1 MKTDARSDHERA
13 HGRFLVARGAESA
26 WNWTTPAGQR
36 RAKRRA
42 ALIIAEAGLEPS
54 VSALEIGCGT
64 GMFTEWFARTGAH
77 IVAVDVSEDLI
88 DMARERLL
96 SFDHVEVRCGEFET
110 LDLEGQFDSIMGSSV
125 LHHLDV
131 DRALRKTLAL
141 LKPRGRLVFAEP
153 NMLNPQIFLERHA
166 RFLSMFDYVSADE
179 TAFVRWRLA
188 RKLRQV
194 GFEDIT
200 VRPFD
205 WLHPRT
211 PPAAIRTVE
220 RIGLAVER
228 VPGLREFSGSLLIAA
243 TRP

>member
-1 MKTDARSDHERA
+1 MKTDARSDRERA
-13 HGRFLVARGAESA
+13 HGRFLIARGAESA
-26 WNWTTPAGQR
+26 WNWTTPAGHR
-36 RAKRRA
+36 RARRRA
-42 ALIIAEAGLEPS
+42 SLIIAEAELGPS

-64 GMFTEWFARTGAH
+64 GMFTEWFAQTGAH
-77 IVAVDVSEDLI
+77 VVAIDVSEELI

-96 SFDHVEVRCGEFET
+96 PFEHVEVRCGEFEA
-110 LDLEGQFDSIMGSSV
+110 LELEGQFDAVVGSSV

-131 DRALRKTLAL
+131 DRALRKTFAL

-166 RFLSMFDYVSADE
+166 RTLSMFDYVSADE

-188 RKLRQV
+188 RKLRQI
-194 GFEDIT
+194 GFEDIR
-200 VRPFD
+200 VKPFD

-220 RIGLAVER
+220 RMGQAAES

-243 TRP
+243 ARP